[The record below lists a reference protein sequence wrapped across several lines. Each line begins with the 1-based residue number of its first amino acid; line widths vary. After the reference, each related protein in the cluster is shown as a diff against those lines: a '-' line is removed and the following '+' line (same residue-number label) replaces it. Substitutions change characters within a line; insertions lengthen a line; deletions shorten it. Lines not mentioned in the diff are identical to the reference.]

1 MSRAIHVCDTVSNS
15 QHMRCKFG
23 TSRYGA
29 LVTNVLD
36 SPSSPFG
43 IDAQDP
49 NNFVAALLDTR
60 QLAEALGVKPSTIR
74 SMRSRGQLPEP
85 VTTMNGGPV
94 WHQGQIEG
102 LAVKDDFKRKIG
114 DLPSA
119 DPVLPQAV
127 DLFAGCGGL
136 SLGFRKAAFGVV
148 AGFDNWDP
156 ALDIY
161 NKNLDHPAFKLDLG
175 DVQASIQRLKPYME
189 DVDLIVGGPPCQ
201 DFSSAGKRVEAD
213 RADLTEKFAEIVCAL
228 APTTFV
234 MENVERAQSARA
246 FRNAVTTLSRAG
258 YGITEVVLDAAFC
271 GVPQKRKRLFTIG
284 MLGERDGF
292 LLPLLESR
300 QSAKPMTLRDYFG
313 DRLGLDNYYRHPR
326 SYARRGVFSVDE
338 PSPTIRGVNR
348 PIPPG
353 YPGHPGDA
361 VPVDSGVRPLTT
373 AERAQIQTFPEGFYF
388 GRSKTAA
395 EQMIG
400 NAVPVEL
407 SAFVARAL
415 ADYMRAG
422 RSNESPEF

>member
-1 MSRAIHVCDTVSNS
+1 MTNTIDHVSS
-15 QHMRCKFG
+15 
-23 TSRYGA
+23 
-29 LVTNVLD
+29 TNVIG
-36 SPSSPFG
+36 SR
-43 IDAQDP
+43 DADES
-49 NNFVAALLDTR
+49 VSRLLDTK
-60 QLAEALGVKPSTIR
+60 QLAQALGVKPSTIR

-85 VTTMNGGPV
+85 AATINGGPV
-94 WHQGQIEG
+94 WHQSQLDG
-102 LAVKDDFKRKIG
+102 LVVPDEPNPPTAG
-114 DLPSA
+114 LPEA
-119 DPVLPQAV
+119 DPGLPQAV

-161 NKNLDHPAFKLDLG
+161 NRNLDHPAFKLDLG
-175 DVQASIQRLKPYME
+175 DVEASIERLKPYMSN
-189 DVDLIVGGPPCQ
+189 VDLIVGGPPCQ

-228 APTTFV
+228 SPTTFV

-246 FRNAVTTLSRAG
+246 FRNAVTMLSRAG
-258 YGITEVVLDAAFC
+258 YGITEVVLDASLC

-284 MLGERDGF
+284 MLGESDGF
-292 LLPLLESR
+292 LAPILESR
-300 QSAKPMTLRDYFG
+300 QSAKPMTLREYFG
-313 DRLGLDNYYRHPR
+313 DRLGIEHYYRHPR

-338 PSPTIRGVNR
+338 PSPTVRGVNR

-361 VPVDSGVRPLTT
+361 ASVRSGVRPLTT
-373 AERAQIQTFPEGFYF
+373 AERAQIQTFPEGFFF

-415 ADYMRAG
+415 ADYLRE
-422 RSNESPEF
+422 RSANHVAEAQKAS

>member
-1 MSRAIHVCDTVSNS
+1 MTNTIDRVSS
-15 QHMRCKFG
+15 
-23 TSRYGA
+23 
-29 LVTNVLD
+29 TNVIG
-36 SPSSPFG
+36 SR
-43 IDAQDP
+43 DADES
-49 NNFVAALLDTR
+49 VSRLLDTK
-60 QLAEALGVKPSTIR
+60 QLAQALGVKPSTIR

-85 VTTMNGGPV
+85 VATMNGGPV
-94 WHQGQIEG
+94 WHQSQLDG
-102 LAVKDDFKRKIG
+102 LVVPDEPNPPTSG
-114 DLPSA
+114 LPEA
-119 DPVLPQAV
+119 DSGLPQAV

-161 NKNLDHPAFKLDLG
+161 NRNLDHPAFKLDLG
-175 DVQASIQRLKPYME
+175 DVEASIERLKPYMSH
-189 DVDLIVGGPPCQ
+189 VDLIVGGPPCQ

-228 APTTFV
+228 SPTTFV

-258 YGITEVVLDAAFC
+258 YGITEVVLDASLC

-292 LLPLLESR
+292 LAPILESR

-313 DRLGLDNYYRHPR
+313 DRLGIEHYYRHPR

-338 PSPTIRGVNR
+338 PSPTVRGVNR

-361 VPVDSGVRPLTT
+361 ASVRSGVRPLTT
-373 AERAQIQTFPEGFYF
+373 AERAQIQTFPEGFFF

-415 ADYMRAG
+415 ADYLRE
-422 RSNESPEF
+422 RSANHVAEAKKAS